1 MSYPTCETVQRFISA
16 NPNLMS
22 YPKPLEVDPVLQ
34 ADRERK
40 AINVAY
46 SRLKP
51 GDVIYYADQDSG
63 AVIQVTVASK
73 RYANGA
79 HEAIGTDG
87 GHYSMRWVRKRKESA
102 FKLLCQ

>member
-1 MSYPTCETVQRFISA
+1 MVQRFISA

-22 YPKPLEVDPVLQ
+22 YPKPPEVDAVLM

-63 AVIQVTVASK
+63 AVIQVTVAGK
-73 RYANGA
+73 RFVNGV

-87 GHYSMRWVRKRKESA
+87 GYYSMRWVRKRKESA
-102 FKLLCQ
+102 YQLLCR